1 MTLAF
6 HIYSNKRYS
15 VVRDQPVEKL
25 WRKTYKAHTYTYD
38 SGQRIKFFSLCS
50 FFFVEFFS
58 SVYSYISRPL
68 STT

>member
-50 FFFVEFFS
+50 FFCGIFS
-58 SVYSYISRPL
+58 SVCSYISRPL